1 MNQITTPLGSGY
13 TEPGTTSFSSLCK
26 SAEHCP
32 FYRKLET
39 YYEGEARLDALGVS
53 LPPNMRI
60 LELMAPFPKMSID
73 ILTEVLNP
81 AGFILGEDRD
91 ITDILRRWWSIN
103 DMDTTINNC
112 LTEALVQG
120 AAYLVVGYGD
130 DYTPR
135 ITAHD
140 RRGIATRFDHQG
152 NLVEALRL
160 YKNGDRDCA
169 AHYIPG
175 FVIIYTRNQANQW
188 VEVDRIETGVS
199 RPTIVPVFNR
209 VRLKDSRGRSE
220 LLDIISITDAASRS
234 LTNLQV
240 AAETLAMPQRYIFS
254 TDLAQSMYGDDG
266 GWSRPK
272 PADVKPD
279 PQVERLKMYMSSL
292 WVGPDGAQAGQFPGA
307 DLSQLQNS
315 YKMYAQIVSAIT
327 GIPPAMLGI
336 STDNPSSA
344 EAMRVAKDR
353 LIARAETKQS
363 MFGDAIEEVMRIA
376 LDMYKIRPYADTQQL
391 EMQWRD
397 PATASES
404 ARQASLLQAHAQGV
418 IDAETAREGLRLTPE
433 QMARER
439 KNATNFFGTNLPGV
453 TDGSDE

>member
-1 MNQITTPLGSGY
+1 MTGY
-13 TEPGTTSFSSLCK
+13 SEPGTTAFSNLCK
-26 SAEHCP
+26 QAGVCHY
-32 FYRKLET
+32 YRKLEK
-39 YYEGEARLDALGVS
+39 YYEGEATLDALGVS
-53 LPPNMRI
+53 LPPNMRV
-60 LELMAPFPKMSID
+60 LELTAPFPKMSID

-91 ITDILRRWWSIN
+91 ITDILRRWWSVN

-130 DYTPR
+130 DHTPR

-152 NLVEALRL
+152 NLVEAIRL
-160 YKNGDRDCA
+160 YKNGERDYA

-175 FVIIYTRNQANQW
+175 FVIIYTRNHAAQW
-188 VEVDRIETGVS
+188 VEVDRIATGVS

-209 VRLKDSRGRSE
+209 VRLKDLRGRSE
-220 LLDIISITDAASRS
+220 LLDIISINDAASRS
-234 LTNLQV
+234 LTNLQL
-240 AAETLAMPQRYIFS
+240 AAETLAMPQRYIFGAGVKE
-254 TDLAQSMYGDDG
+254 LFQG
-266 GWSRPK
+266 GGESS
-272 PADVKPD
+272 ASDFE
-279 PQVERLKMYMSSL
+279 VEARKLKTYMSSL
-292 WVGPDGAQAGQFPGA
+292 WVGPEGAQAGQFPGA

-327 GIPPAMLGI
+327 GIPPAMLGV

-404 ARQASLLQAHAQGV
+404 ARQAALLQAHAQGV

-439 KNATNFFGTNLPGV
+439 KNATNLFGTNLPGV

>member
-1 MNQITTPLGSGY
+1 MNQITTLPMTGCSS
-13 TEPGTTSFSSLCK
+13 PGTPTFERLCEN
-26 SAEHCP
+26 AEYCP
-32 FYRKLET
+32 TYDKLEA
-39 YYEGEARLDALGVS
+39 YYEGEARLDALGVT
-53 LPPNMRI
+53 LPPQMRI
-60 LELMAPFPKMSID
+60 LELMAPFPKVTID
-73 ILTEVLNP
+73 VLTEVLNP

-91 ITDILRRWWSIN
+91 VTDILRRWWSIN

-130 DYTPR
+130 NKTPR

-152 NLVEALRL
+152 YLIEAVRL
-160 YKNGDRDCA
+160 YKEGEIDYA
-169 AHYIPG
+169 AHYVPG
-175 FVIIYTRNQANQW
+175 YVIIYARNHARQW
-188 VEVDRIETGVS
+188 VEVERIDTGVS

-209 VRLKDSRGRSE
+209 VRLKDLRGRSE
-220 LLDIISITDAASRS
+220 LLDLIGVTDAASRS
-234 LTNLQV
+234 LTTLQV
-240 AAETLAMPQRYIFS
+240 AAETLAMPQRYIFGKGVKELFS
-254 TDLAQSMYGDDG
+254 GEGSSEDVGNFNAEAKKLKTYLSSM
-266 GWSRPK
+266 
-272 PADVKPD
+272 
-279 PQVERLKMYMSSL
+279 M
-292 WVGPDGAQAGQFPGA
+292 VGPEGAQAGQFPGA
-307 DLSQLQNS
+307 DLSQLRDS
-315 YKMYAQIVSAIT
+315 YKLYAQIVSSIT
-327 GIPPAMLGI
+327 GIAPSTLGI
-336 STDNPSSA
+336 STENPSSA

-363 MFGDAIEEVMRIA
+363 MFGDAIEEVMRVA

>member
-1 MNQITTPLGSGY
+1 MTQITTPLMNGVSNPGSPAF
-13 TEPGTTSFSSLCK
+13 ERLCK
-26 SAEHCP
+26 NAEYCP
-32 FYRKLET
+32 AYQKLET
-39 YYEGEARLDALGVS
+39 YYEGEARLDALGVT
-53 LPPNMRI
+53 LPPNMRV
-60 LELMAPFPKMSID
+60 LELMAPFPKISID
-73 ILTEVLNP
+73 VLTEVLNP
-81 AGFILGEDRD
+81 SGFIMGEDRD
-91 ITDILRRWWSIN
+91 VTDILRRWWSVN

-130 DYTPR
+130 DHSPR

-140 RRGIATRFDHQG
+140 RRSVATRFDHQG
-152 NLVEALRL
+152 NLLEAVRL
-160 YKNGDRDCA
+160 YKEGEREYA

-175 FVIIYTRNQANQW
+175 YVIIYVRNPALQW

-199 RPTIVPVFNR
+199 RPTIVPVFNC
-209 VRLKDSRGRSE
+209 VRLKDLRGRSE

-234 LTNLQV
+234 LTNLQI
-240 AAETLAMPQRYIFS
+240 AAETLAMPQRYIFGEGVKKLFHS
-254 TDLAQSMYGDDG
+254 GKPGDG
-266 GWSRPK
+266 EGFEEEAK
-272 PADVKPD
+272 K
-279 PQVERLKMYMSSL
+279 LKMYLSSI
-292 WVGPDGAQAGQFPGA
+292 WTGPDGAQAGQFPGA
-307 DLSQLQNS
+307 DLSQLRDS

-327 GIPPAMLGI
+327 GIPPSTLGI
-336 STDNPSSA
+336 STDNPASA

>member
-1 MNQITTPLGSGY
+1 MTQITTLPMTGCSSPGSPAF
-13 TEPGTTSFSSLCK
+13 EHLCK
-26 SAEHCP
+26 NAEYCP
-32 FYRKLET
+32 AYDKLET
-39 YYEGEARLDALGVS
+39 YYEGEARLDALGVT
-53 LPPNMRI
+53 LPPRMRI

-81 AGFILGEDRD
+81 SGFILGEDRD
-91 ITDILRRWWSIN
+91 VTDILRRWWSVN
-103 DMDTTINNC
+103 DMDTTVNNC

-130 DYTPR
+130 DHSPR

-152 NLVEALRL
+152 HLIEAVRL
-160 YKNGDRDCA
+160 YKEGENDYA

-175 FVIIYTRNQANQW
+175 YVIIYVRDSALQW
-188 VEVDRIETGVS
+188 QEVERIATGVS

-209 VRLKDSRGRSE
+209 VRLKDLRGRSE
-220 LLDIISITDAASRS
+220 LLDIIGITDAASRS
-234 LTNLQV
+234 LTTLQV
-240 AAETLAMPQRYIFS
+240 AAETLAMPQRYIFGEGVKELFTGEGS
-254 TDLAQSMYGDDG
+254 AKNVSNFDAEAKKLKTYLSSM
-266 GWSRPK
+266 
-272 PADVKPD
+272 
-279 PQVERLKMYMSSL
+279 MI
-292 WVGPDGAQAGQFPGA
+292 GPDGAQAGQFPGA
-307 DLSQLQNS
+307 DLSQLRDS

-327 GIPPAMLGI
+327 GIPPAMLGV

-376 LDMYKIRPYADTQQL
+376 LDMYKIRSYADTQQL
-391 EMQWRD
+391 EVQWRD

-404 ARQASLLQAHAQGV
+404 ARQAALLQAHAQGV

-433 QMARER
+433 QMSRER
-439 KNATNFFGTNLPGV
+439 KNATSLFGTNLPGV

>member
-1 MNQITTPLGSGY
+1 MNQITTPPMTGY
-13 TEPGTTSFSSLCK
+13 SEPGTPAFSNLCEQ
-26 SAEHCP
+26 AGECEN
-32 FYRKLET
+32 YTNLEE
-39 YYEGEARLDALGVS
+39 YYEGVATLDALGVS
-53 LPPNMRI
+53 LPPNMRV
-60 LELMAPFPKMSID
+60 LELTAPFPKMSID

-91 ITDILRRWWSIN
+91 ITDILRRWWSVN

-130 DYTPR
+130 DHSPR

-152 NLVEALRL
+152 NLVEAIRL
-160 YKNGDRDCA
+160 YKIGDRDYA

-175 FVIIYTRNQANQW
+175 FVIIYTRNPATQW
-188 VEVDRIETGVS
+188 VEVDRIATGVS

-209 VRLKDSRGRSE
+209 VRLKDLRGRSE
-220 LLDIISITDAASRS
+220 LLDIISINDAASRS
-234 LTNLQV
+234 LTNLQL
-240 AAETLAMPQRYIFS
+240 ASETLAMPQRYIFGS
-254 TDLAQSMYGDDG
+254 GVKELFQG
-266 GWSRPK
+266 GGESGTTEFE
-272 PADVKPD
+272 
-279 PQVERLKMYMSSL
+279 VEARKLKTYMSSL
-292 WVGPDGAQAGQFPGA
+292 WVGPEGAQAGQFPGA

-327 GIPPAMLGI
+327 GIPPAMLGV

-376 LDMYKIRPYADTQQL
+376 LDMYKIRSYADTQQL

-404 ARQASLLQAHAQGV
+404 ARQAALLQAHAQGV

-439 KNATNFFGTNLPGV
+439 KNATNLFGTNLPGV
-453 TDGSDE
+453 TDGDDE